1 MNQLYVWASPL
12 WILSRADTPNACRPT
27 LVKWTP
33 VNAPATIWGSRE
45 SAGSES
51 GRLGQ
56 SLRFRSSHL
65 LWGVNWSQNSLCTAR
80 LCIHWAPGLCS
91 LGQWGG
97 WRAGRSGQ
105 FCFCDHLG
113 PQLSPFA
120 FWTLTSPLC
129 SLPKIDGFSWTN
141 NLRSLFQEEK
151 SPQAIL
157 RGLLP

>member
-1 MNQLYVWASPL
+1 MLVIISSFL
-12 WILSRADTPNACRPT
+12 LSGIVSVRLRLFVPFTFITEFFKSWNCGCWFNKHARIQGSLENS
-27 LVKWTP
+27 VKP
-33 VNAPATIWGSRE
+33 FELGSQAR
-45 SAGSES
+45 
-51 GRLGQ
+51 
-56 SLRFRSSHL
+56 
-65 LWGVNWSQNSLCTAR
+65 LCTAR